1 MVEFMRWFQMV
12 HSKRWHQFRQ
22 TEGAGALYQGRYK
35 AFPVQDDDHFLTVC
49 RYVERNPLR
58 AGLVTRAE
66 EWPWSSLGQR
76 CRNCEGPRLETWPI
90 PPPSN
95 WVALVNSA
103 EIHGEL
109 ETVRSALV
117 HGTAFGSSV
126 WAEADE
132 DARFGCAAS
141 RGASTQRPAVAR
153 RRAADSAGLA
163 FCVKL
168 LPASFS
174 RSCRRDPRH
183 SRSVRPDAAI
193 RIPLRRLSRA
203 AAGELGGARAG
214 PARVVGSDANRV
226 RVLSPNHRVVVR
238 AALRAVRAERRAAA
252 HGESRGHDR
261 VRRARRAVRLA
272 RDRVPPRGRPG
283 GRHLRRPSGTGATRR
298 PSGSPT
304 KCTCSRASSSSWRS
318 SPGSARA
325 RGPRAHGGR
334 SPCFS
339 WSDLA

>member
-1 MVEFMRWFQMV
+1 MFHVLNRGVRRLRVFEDASAYQSFIQVLQEGQERTSIRLLAYCVMPNHFHLVVWPVRDGQMVEFMRWFQMV

-126 WAEADE
+126 WAEGMKT
-132 DARFGCAAS
+132 R
-141 RGASTQRPAVAR
+141 
-153 RRAADSAGLA
+153 GLA
-163 FCVKL
+163 
-168 LPASFS
+168 AQ
-174 RSCRRDPRH
+174 PREG
-183 SRSVRPDAAI
+183 RPLKG
-193 RIPLRRLSRA
+193 RPLR
-203 AAGELGGARAG
+203 GEG
-214 PARVVGSDANRV
+214 PPTQPD
-226 RVLSPNHRVVVR
+226 
-238 AALRAVRAERRAAA
+238 LRFA
-252 HGESRGHDR
+252 
-261 VRRARRAVRLA
+261 
-272 RDRVPPRGRPG
+272 
-283 GRHLRRPSGTGATRR
+283 
-298 PSGSPT
+298 
-304 KCTCSRASSSSWRS
+304 
-318 SPGSARA
+318 
-325 RGPRAHGGR
+325 
-334 SPCFS
+334 
-339 WSDLA
+339 